1 MAPLADLAL
10 LPTRRGTRRV
20 EHVRLIVFRLLRMKA
35 AEPLPV
41 TYGRASRRST
51 AAAAAGRRGGP
62 RIGGADAGRNAALG
76 FQKDE

>member
-1 MAPLADLAL
+1 MNGPS
-10 LPTRRGTRRV
+10 LPTRGLLAAI
-20 EHVRLIVFRLLRMKA
+20 EYAHLIVFRLSRMKA
-35 AEPLPV
+35 AEPLPL